1 MANFISGVI
10 SLTIGLVV
18 VASVYIT
25 QVKATNQTY
34 GGCASSNGTATWY
47 NGTCSWTAAET
58 SLWGL
63 LTLVGIA
70 GILYGVL
77 SVFGI
82 A

>member
-1 MANFISGVI
+1 MANFISGII

-25 QVKATNQTY
+25 QVKTTNTT
-34 GGCASSNGTATWY
+34 G
-47 NGTCSWTAAET
+47 WTASEI